1 MGFSTTL
8 EADASCAL
16 ALDLRNH
23 SKGGAPILGALSLEL
38 RPGETLALT
47 GPSGI
52 GKTTL
57 LRILAQL
64 EEPTSGTL
72 RPAKRLAYVFQEPT
86 LLKWRTARE
95 NLTLVTGCSAAEA
108 NASLASVGLSEHGD
122 LRPDA
127 LSLGQQ
133 RRLALA
139 RAIALRPSVLLM
151 DEPFVS
157 LDPKLNAEMIDLFRT
172 LRAQSDMATILV
184 THEPKEA
191 AALADRILEL
201 EGSPA
206 QLK

>member
-8 EADASCAL
+8 EADAPCAL

-23 SKGGAPILGALSLEL
+23 SKGDVPILGALSLEL
-38 RPGETLALT
+38 KPGETLALT

-64 EEPTSGTL
+64 EEPTNGTL

-95 NLTLVTGCSAAEA
+95 NLTLVAGCTVAEA
-108 NASLASVGLSEHGD
+108 DASLASVGLSEHGD

-157 LDPKLNAEMIDLFRT
+157 LDPKLSAEMIDLFRT

>member
-8 EADASCAL
+8 EADESCAL
-16 ALDLRNH
+16 ALDLQGH
-23 SKGGAPILGALSLEL
+23 SKGGIPILGALSLAL
-38 RPGETLALT
+38 KRGETLALT

-64 EEPTSGTL
+64 ETPTSGAL
-72 RPAKRLAYVFQEPT
+72 HPAKKLAFVFQEPT
-86 LLKWRTARE
+86 LLKWRSARK
-95 NLTLVTGCSAAEA
+95 NLTLTTGCSDAEA
-108 NASLASVGLSEHGD
+108 QKALASVGLAQHGD
-122 LRPDA
+122 HRPDA

-157 LDPKLNAEMIDLFRT
+157 LDPKLGEEMMDLFRA

-201 EGSPA
+201 SGSPA
-206 QLK
+206 QFK

>member
-8 EADASCAL
+8 EADTSCAL
-16 ALDLRNH
+16 ALDLQSH
-23 SKGGAPILGALSLEL
+23 SKGGAPILGALSLKL
-38 RPGETLALT
+38 MPGETLALT

-64 EEPTSGTL
+64 EEPIDGTL
-72 RPAKRLAYVFQEPT
+72 QPAKRLAFVFQEPT
-86 LLKWRTARE
+86 LLKWRSARE
-95 NLTLVTGCSAAEA
+95 NLTLTTGCSIAEA
-108 NASLASVGLSEHGD
+108 EASLASVGLSGQGD

-157 LDPKLNAEMIDLFRT
+157 LDPQLGAEMMDLFRT
-172 LRAQSDMATILV
+172 LRSNSDMATILV

-191 AALADRILEL
+191 EALADRILEL
-201 EGSPA
+201 RGTPA
-206 QLK
+206 QPK